1 MKLKTAFLT
10 GVAIAALELVCSAKT
25 PTLTG
30 KMVAYDPLLHAA
42 KAASFVAN
50 KEIVILEVSGSKAKY
65 VKVVFVSFGTTQ
77 IEQKYF
83 DGTQPLTVRAIR
95 DHDCDERPPRTVP
108 QLSAD
113 QRSGI
118 YLLTEAFRNLTS
130 LKVKKKL
137 ECYDATEKKK

>member
-1 MKLKTAFLT
+1 MKQNMALLT
-10 GVAIAALELVCSAKT
+10 GVAIATLGVVCFAKT

-42 KAASFVAN
+42 KAGSFVAN
-50 KEIVILEVSGSKAKY
+50 KEIVILELPASKAKY

-95 DHDCDERPPRTVP
+95 DHDCDERSPRTVP
-108 QLSAD
+108 QLDSD

-118 YLLTEAFRNLTS
+118 YLLTDAYKNSPPANL
-130 LKVKKKL
+130 KKL
-137 ECYDATEKKK
+137 ECYDATAKK